1 MRKAGEEM
9 EREPL
14 SSEADALCRRLW
26 EIWQDNDEEDV
37 ILDAAELTEL
47 EEEIPGLEN
56 RIKTALAYLQRAR
69 YIQYHSGVGEDGIEP
84 ILFDVYE
91 PR

>member
-1 MRKAGEEM
+1 M

-14 SSEADALCRRLW
+14 SPEAEALWLRLW
-26 EIWQDNDEEDV
+26 ELWQDNAEEDV
-37 ILDAAELTEL
+37 ILDSAKLADL
-47 EEEIPGLEN
+47 EDEIPSLEG
-56 RIKTALAYLQRAR
+56 RVKTVLAYLQRAR
-69 YIQYHSGVGEDGIEP
+69 YVQYRSGVGEDGIEP

>member
-1 MRKAGEEM
+1 M

-14 SSEADALCRRLW
+14 SADADALWRSLW
-26 EIWQDNDEEDV
+26 EIWQDNDEDDV
-37 ILDAAELTEL
+37 ILDSTKLRDL
-47 EEEIPGLEN
+47 ESEIPGLEG

-69 YIQYHSGVGEDGIEP
+69 YVQYRTGVGEDGLEP
-84 ILFDVYE
+84 VLYDVYE